1 MCMRIRKD
9 NDILEYGEIELI
21 SAASDA
27 LAHPLRVELFR
38 FIYVENMKQNKVC
51 NKDLVEVFDYSQST
65 ISQHMNKLTASGLV
79 DVVRKANKS
88 YYFVNLGILGKYLN
102 AVKKLNTP
110 LM

>member
-1 MCMRIRKD
+1 MRIRKD

-38 FIYVENMKQNKVC
+38 FIYVQNMQQKQIC
-51 NKDLVEVFDYSQST
+51 NKDLVDTFDYSQST
-65 ISQHMNKLTASGLV
+65 ISQHMSKLTASGLV
-79 DVVRKANKS
+79 EVVKKANKS
-88 YYFVNLGILGKYLN
+88 YYFVNLGVLGKYLN

-110 LM
+110 LI